1 MTLELN
7 ENRHVTPVSMSSL
20 EGKRLAYVEANPAA
34 AKATMEILQATPL
47 EVTHRTSLAALPD
60 NYYDMM
66 LCSIPV
72 KPEQTL
78 ADYDD
83 RLKRVLSMTRHLLL
97 ALPSQ
102 FQVEAEELKRRGV
115 QACLIKP
122 MSSIRLLPLLLK
134 EQQPAVRILGSDE
147 TKAAR
152 LPLTAMAVDD
162 NPANLKLI
170 GALLEELVETTV
182 LCHSGEEAIEVA
194 RHTDL
199 DIILMD
205 IQMPDIDGIRASE
218 IIHQMARHART
229 PVVAVTAHSLSGERE
244 QLLKLGM
251 DDYLAKPID
260 EGMLKNVLSRHY
272 SHQNQQDSPLQTQE
286 DLAPNNT
293 LDWQLALSQSANKV
307 ALAQDLLQMLVEFL
321 PQVAVRVDA
330 VARGETDDDI
340 LALIHKLHGSCSYSG
355 VPRLKQLCYY
365 IEQQLR
371 QGVGVETLEPEWFEL
386 LDEIENVKRAAV
398 AYLPR

>member
-1 MTLELN
+1 
-7 ENRHVTPVSMSSL
+7 
-20 EGKRLAYVEANPAA
+20 
-34 AKATMEILQATPL
+34 
-47 EVTHRTSLAALPD
+47 
-60 NYYDMM
+60 
-66 LCSIPV
+66 
-72 KPEQTL
+72 
-78 ADYDD
+78 
-83 RLKRVLSMTRHLLL
+83 
-97 ALPSQ
+97 
-102 FQVEAEELKRRGV
+102 
-115 QACLIKP
+115 
-122 MSSIRLLPLLLK
+122 
-134 EQQPAVRILGSDE
+134 
-147 TKAAR
+147 
-152 LPLTAMAVDD
+152 MAVDD

-218 IIHQMARHART
+218 IIHQMARHAKT

-251 DDYLAKPID
+251 DDYLSKPID
-260 EGMLKNVLSRHY
+260 ESMLKNVLSRHQT
-272 SHQNQQDSPLQTQE
+272 HQAQLDSPLQSGE
-286 DLAPNNT
+286 SLAPIST

-321 PQVAVRVDA
+321 PQVAERVEA
-330 VARGETDDDI
+330 VTRGEPDDDI

-355 VPRLKQLCYY
+355 VPRLKQLCFY

-371 QGVGVETLEPEWFEL
+371 QGVSVETLEPEWFEL
-386 LDEIENVKRAAV
+386 LDEIDNVKRAAL
-398 AYLPR
+398 AYLPK